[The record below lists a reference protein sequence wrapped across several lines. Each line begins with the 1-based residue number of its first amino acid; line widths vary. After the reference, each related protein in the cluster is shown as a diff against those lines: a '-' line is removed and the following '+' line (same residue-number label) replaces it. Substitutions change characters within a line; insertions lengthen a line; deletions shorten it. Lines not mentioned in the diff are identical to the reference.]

1 MSLDLHT
8 HSTASDGVL
17 APSAIVAA
25 ARGLGLT
32 AVALCD
38 HDSVDGIPEA
48 LAAGRELDI
57 MVIPGVELSAEID
70 GISVHILGYFIDHTD
85 ASLGD
90 MLRALREVRL
100 DRARAIVQVLA
111 DAGYDLKL
119 DDVLRFTDGGSV
131 GRAHVAMALVD
142 AGHVPSMGAA
152 FARFLGKGR
161 PFYVPKP
168 VAEPEAVIATI
179 LQAGDLR
186 SLHIRASAARDISSR
201 SSRRPD
207 LRASRC
213 TTHNTA
219 PSSAS
224 TTLRSPARSAWSLR
238 AVRTSTGA
246 QRAALSSGTVGYR
259 TRRFPHC
266 SPPQARGH
274 SVRGP
279 THEDVLR
286 PDVRLS
292 DEQARLRAHRRHAGG
307 ASRTRTG
314 RAT

>member
-1 MSLDLHT
+1 M
-8 HSTASDGVL
+8 
-17 APSAIVAA
+17 
-25 ARGLGLT
+25 GLT

-179 LQAGDLR
+179 LQAGGLAVLAHPGVSGTGHLIAQFTASGLEGVEVYHAQHSAEQREHYAQIARTLGLVATGGSDFHGGAE
-186 SLHIRASAARDISSR
+186 SRAQLGDGGLPDEALPALLAAAGSR
-201 SSRRPD
+201 
-207 LRASRC
+207 
-213 TTHNTA
+213 
-219 PSSAS
+219 
-224 TTLRSPARSAWSLR
+224 
-238 AVRTSTGA
+238 A
-246 QRAALSSGTVGYR
+246 QRAGS
-259 TRRFPHC
+259 
-266 SPPQARGH
+266 H
-274 SVRGP
+274 S
-279 THEDVLR
+279 
-286 PDVRLS
+286 
-292 DEQARLRAHRRHAGG
+292 
-307 ASRTRTG
+307 
-314 RAT
+314 